1 MRRREA
7 TGRVCLADRP
17 LTPRRTWPLDRD
29 VRAALVVLWVAV
41 AVELLASPASAQ
53 TNLLAEG
60 QRLFRR
66 GDFEAAAQ
74 AYDRALETREGL
86 SRDDVLAIQ
95 HDLALVRAALRDD
108 AGAERALT
116 ALLSL
121 DAAATLDDRAP
132 PSLGRTLERL
142 RAEVV
147 PLSIADAEAPA
158 GAETVLTIRVVD
170 PASLVREVRVELQD
184 GDAWTPRVGTEH
196 RLPPGTAYV
205 VTAIGPGGAVLLTL
219 GDRDAPRTLATR
231 VVPTREDSLLASD
244 APTDPTEPR
253 SERRAWPWVVGVG
266 AVVLAG
272 VGVALAIALRPND
285 VRTQPTG
292 PMPIP

>member
-1 MRRREA
+1 M
-7 TGRVCLADRP
+7 
-17 LTPRRTWPLDRD
+17 
-29 VRAALVVLWVAV
+29 RAALVVLWVAV

-74 AYDRALETREGL
+74 AYDRALEAREGL

-147 PLSIADAEAPA
+147 PLSLTDQETPA

-219 GDRDAPRTLATR
+219 GAHDAPRTLAAR
-231 VVPTREDSLLASD
+231 AVPRREDSPL
-244 APTDPTEPR
+244 APTDPNEPR

-266 AVVLAG
+266 AVVLAS